1 MTDLSPDF
9 VGRVER
15 LSLRPTAET
24 ALTPLFEAVSNALH
38 AVDDRFG
45 QETNAKTVIKVEVLR
60 ADLAEE
66 QSPVTGFI
74 VEDNGIGLNEA
85 NFRSFCRLDSR
96 HKIGRG
102 GKGIGRLSWLKV
114 FEQIDV
120 DSTYFEGEEKQR
132 RSFDFRLAEKDQ
144 IVDREARDPCPADGG
159 TRVAVRHYTVSFQNK
174 CPANPETL
182 LQRLAQHFLNVVV
195 AENPI
200 TILVTDGSLRVNL
213 ASFVLEHV
221 RANNLDPV
229 QVRPEFLT
237 GPLDF
242 VIRHLRISKRFRPA
256 KGFNRMLMFGNDRA
270 ANERN
275 IDGAIGLGMLDGD
288 EVYIGCVS
296 GEFLDRHVNS
306 ERTGFTLSEDELAGI
321 RRLLMPQVNG
331 FLDAQVSRVKEQKRQ
346 TTQGL
351 IHAFPQFLF
360 LRDEMHDFIN
370 HLKPATKST
379 EDVFL
384 EMARRRYRRQG
395 TIRSLGEEIGKRG
408 KMAAQI
414 EETVAKYREMVSL
427 DQKGVL
433 AEYVLRRKSV
443 LDLFDSYQE
452 YKDAEDNSRHLEAA
466 LHSLICP
473 MGVDS
478 VGMEFE
484 QHNLWMVDD
493 RLAFFAYFNSDR
505 QLSAYTDVN
514 SKDRPDIAF
523 FYDTCFAW
531 RGEGEASNTVV
542 LIEFKIPGRNNYN
555 GNDNPIRQVSDY
567 VQKLRGGKLVS
578 ARGRVAPT
586 RLRDAAYHCYIIADR
601 TPTLEREIN
610 MFPFNETPDGEGVFG
625 YIGNDLARAYI
636 EIIPYDKLLRDAK
649 LRQGIFFEKLGL
661 TDLDPP
667 KGAPRPPP
675 DVEEE
680 LPVDQAEHAA
690 V

>member
-1 MTDLSPDF
+1 MTDLSSDF

-74 VEDNGIGLNEA
+74 VEDNGIGLDEA

-120 DSTYFEGEEKQR
+120 DFDLLRGGGEAAALVRLPTAPRKT
-132 RSFDFRLAEKDQ
+132 RSS
-144 IVDREARDPCPADGG
+144 DREARDPCPADGG

-200 TILVTDGSLRVNL
+200 TILVTHGSLRVNL
-213 ASFVLEHV
+213 ASFVLEYV

-306 ERTGFTLSEDELAGI
+306 ERTGFTLSEDELAGTAPAHAPGQWLPGCPGQPREGAKAPDHAGPNPCLPAI
-321 RRLLMPQVNG
+321 SVPSRR
-331 FLDAQVSRVKEQKRQ
+331 DA
-346 TTQGL
+346 L
-351 IHAFPQFLF
+351 I
-360 LRDEMHDFIN
+360 FIN

-414 EETVAKYREMVSL
+414 EETVANIERWS
-427 DQKGVL
+427 
-433 AEYVLRRKSV
+433 ASTRR
-443 LDLFDSYQE
+443 
-452 YKDAEDNSRHLEAA
+452 ACWPNMCCAA
-466 LHSLICP
+466 RAS
-473 MGVDS
+473 
-478 VGMEFE
+478 
-484 QHNLWMVDD
+484 W
-493 RLAFFAYFNSDR
+493 
-505 QLSAYTDVN
+505 
-514 SKDRPDIAF
+514 
-523 FYDTCFAW
+523 TCSTATK
-531 RGEGEASNTVV
+531 NT
-542 LIEFKIPGRNNYN
+542 
-555 GNDNPIRQVSDY
+555 
-567 VQKLRGGKLVS
+567 
-578 ARGRVAPT
+578 
-586 RLRDAAYHCYIIADR
+586 R
-601 TPTLEREIN
+601 TPR
-610 MFPFNETPDGEGVFG
+610 
-625 YIGNDLARAYI
+625 
-636 EIIPYDKLLRDAK
+636 IIHGTSK
-649 LRQGIFFEKLGL
+649 
-661 TDLDPP
+661 
-667 KGAPRPPP
+667 PRCT
-675 DVEEE
+675 
-680 LPVDQAEHAA
+680 A
-690 V
+690 